1 MEIWRQKGK
10 AVVFERLLR
19 KLRFERLLRKLRFY
33 LIRKAGLQIADD
45 CQISVRPRGWPIF
58 GSEPYLISI
67 GRQVAFAAEVVFI
80 THDGGTWVFARK
92 EGYEHTI
99 KYGRITI
106 HDNCVIGYG
115 AILLPG
121 VEIGPNSVV
130 AAGAVV
136 GRSVPPNSL
145 AAGVPARVFMS
156 VEEYAKQS
164 LLSTPD
170 YDRAAYLRDKKTELL
185 RIFPRPW

>member
-1 MEIWRQKGK
+1 
-10 AVVFERLLR
+10 VFERLIR
-19 KLRFERLLRKLRFY
+19 RIRLFRATR
-33 LIRKAGLQIADD
+33 AGLQIGED
-45 CQISVRPRGWPIF
+45 CQLPGFNGWPRF

-67 GRQVAFAAEVVFI
+67 GRRVAIAGGVVFI
-80 THDGGTWVFARK
+80 THDGGTWVFRRN
-92 EGYEHTI
+92 EGFEDVV

-121 VEIGPNSVV
+121 IEIGPNSVV

-145 AAGVPARVFMS
+145 AAGVPARTFMTLDD
-156 VEEYAKQS
+156 YAKQS
-164 LLSTPD
+164 RLKMPD
-170 YDRAAYLRDKKTELL
+170 VDRVAYRRDKQAELL